1 MKIASVFG
9 QLLLSVSEKL
19 KRLASLLGTMGTG
32 EDDTLPAVTT
42 KVDSPVLIW
51 DVVDGPY
58 HRDEFDDDELIDIG
72 VDDNL
77 EYFLVVKL
85 QEDGAVGIVNFW
97 VETADDA
104 YDIVEH
110 FKTNIEPLEITT

>member
-1 MKIASVFG
+1 
-9 QLLLSVSEKL
+9 
-19 KRLASLLGTMGTG
+19 MGSG
-32 EDDTLPAVTT
+32 EADTLPVLTT
-42 KVDSPVLIW
+42 RVDNPVLIW

-58 HRDEFDDDELIDIG
+58 HRDEFDEDELLSVG

-97 VETADDA
+97 VETADEA
-104 YDIVEH
+104 YDMIEY
-110 FKTNIEPLEITT
+110 FKTNIEPLEIT

>member
-19 KRLASLLGTMGTG
+19 KSLAGQLGVTGTG
-32 EDDTLPAVTT
+32 RVCTPTDTI

-58 HRDEFDDDELIDIG
+58 HRDQFDEDELIDVG

-77 EYFLVVKL
+77 ECFLVVKV
-85 QEDGAVGIVNFW
+85 QEGGRVGVANFW
-97 VETADDA
+97 VETEEEA
-104 YDIVEH
+104 YDMIDH
-110 FKTNIEPLEITT
+110 FKTNIEPLEVMT

>member
-9 QLLLSVSEKL
+9 LLLLSVSEKL
-19 KRLASLLGTMGTG
+19 RRLAKRLGTMGSG
-32 EDDTLPAVTT
+32 EADTLPVLTT
-42 KVDSPVLIW
+42 RVDNPVLIW

-58 HRDEFDDDELIDIG
+58 HRDEFDEDELLSVG

-97 VETADDA
+97 VETADEA
-104 YDIVEH
+104 YDMIEY
-110 FKTNIEPLEITT
+110 FKTNIEPLEIT